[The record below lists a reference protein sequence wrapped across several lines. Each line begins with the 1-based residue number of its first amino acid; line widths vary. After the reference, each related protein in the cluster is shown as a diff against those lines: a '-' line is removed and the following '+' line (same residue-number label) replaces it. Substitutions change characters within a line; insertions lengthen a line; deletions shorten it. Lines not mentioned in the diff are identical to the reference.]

1 MVCVISVSEDAK
13 KTYHVYSLLREILMV
28 WDLSPKGKNT
38 YIQLVY
44 ANLKFSNI
52 QCIFWII
59 FESQTLEMTFW
70 KRFSPI

>member
-13 KTYHVYSLLREILMV
+13 KTNHVYSLLREILMV
-28 WDLSPKGKNT
+28 WDLSPKGKHT

-52 QCIFWII
+52 QCIF
-59 FESQTLEMTFW
+59 
-70 KRFSPI
+70 